1 MPPKP
6 KKKTCNIKT
15 YKNKSRKILKDGVK
29 IMKSIAQKVKALQA
43 FVKIQQRKISKNIEK
58 HGEVSKNVQAQC
70 SESQKA
76 EIDRIEDDEAELI
89 TEIQTLS
96 LFISKF
102 NNL

>member
-43 FVKIQQRKISKNIEK
+43 FVKIQHNVRNLKKRKLTGSRMMKPN
-58 HGEVSKNVQAQC
+58 
-70 SESQKA
+70 
-76 EIDRIEDDEAELI
+76 
-89 TEIQTLS
+89 
-96 LFISKF
+96 
-102 NNL
+102 